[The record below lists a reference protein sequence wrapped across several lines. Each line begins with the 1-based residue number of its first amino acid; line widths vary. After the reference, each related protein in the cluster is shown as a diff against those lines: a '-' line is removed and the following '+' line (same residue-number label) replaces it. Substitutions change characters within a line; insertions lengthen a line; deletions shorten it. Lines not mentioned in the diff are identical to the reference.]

1 MFDRNSDFRSS
12 YDFFKGIKDSFSCVP
27 VMTLTATLSQTQ
39 VQSLCA
45 DYLKNPVL
53 IKGSIN
59 HRNIKLNIKSCVTS
73 KKKKSSRSAV
83 KENTKEDIWSECAT
97 DIKNISGD
105 EYAIVYMDFRSDV
118 ELMTSSLKLL
128 LGEENVRPY
137 YRKGM
142 THNVKKKTDSV
153 FIGKEFQVL
162 VATESYEVGT
172 HSAHVDN
179 IFRVGCMRNLSV
191 MIQEFGRA
199 GRSGNI
205 AYGFLLINETKDDQR
220 LAFWTKNCSKSE
232 EEQIKAQLIQSW
244 RWVYSIYC
252 RRCMR
257 EEIISKFGEG
267 QLELQCVDECCS
279 SCDIKDKRD
288 FNAKEAIR
296 LLLQAVLDLGLIQ
309 ANKDK

>member
-1 MFDRNSDFRSS
+1 MFDWNSDFRSS

-27 VMTLTATLSQTQ
+27 VMTLAATLSQTQ

-53 IKGSIN
+53 IKGLIN
-59 HRNIKLNIKSCVTS
+59 RSNIKLNIESYVTS
-73 KKKKSSRSAV
+73 KKKKSSRLAV
-83 KENTKEDIWSECAT
+83 KENTKEHIWSECAM

-128 LGEENVRPY
+128 LGEGNVRPY
-137 YRKGM
+137 YGKGM
-142 THNVKKKTDSV
+142 THNVKKKTDSA
-153 FIGKEFQVL
+153 FRGKEFQVL
-162 VATESYEVGT
+162 VATESYDVGT

-199 GRSGNI
+199 GRSGNN

-232 EEQIKAQLIQSW
+232 EEQIKAQLIQS
-244 RWVYSIYC
+244 
-252 RRCMR
+252 
-257 EEIISKFGEG
+257 
-267 QLELQCVDECCS
+267 
-279 SCDIKDKRD
+279 
-288 FNAKEAIR
+288 
-296 LLLQAVLDLGLIQ
+296 
-309 ANKDK
+309 